1 MKKTSLF
8 LIAFFALSVLI
19 LSACASGGAS
29 ASLGGEWTLISY
41 GDPSNLTPALPGVE
55 TSITFEN
62 DQVGGTVGCNNF
74 GGEYNA
80 RSDQI
85 TFGSMASTLMFCEG
99 TSEQEGVVLGILSD
113 KTMSFTL
120 SGDQL
125 TLSSADGAAVV
136 ILKKK

>member
-8 LIAFFALSVLI
+8 LITLFAFSVLI
-19 LSACASGGAS
+19 LAACSSGS
-29 ASLGGEWTLISY
+29 FASLSGEWTLIAY
-41 GDPSNLTPALPGVE
+41 GDPSNLTPALSGVE

-74 GGEYNA
+74 GGEY
-80 RSDQI
+80 SVKGGQV
-85 TFGSMASTLMFCEG
+85 TFGSMVSTLMFCEG

-113 KTMSFTL
+113 KTVSFSL